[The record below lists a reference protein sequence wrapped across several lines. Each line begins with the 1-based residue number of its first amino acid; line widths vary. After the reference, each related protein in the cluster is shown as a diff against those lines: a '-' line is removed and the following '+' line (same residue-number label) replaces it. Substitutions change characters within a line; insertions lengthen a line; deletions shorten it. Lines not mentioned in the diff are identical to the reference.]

1 MSERVAVI
9 IVTYQKTE
17 FQKELLAACIKSVTT
32 HMKHA
37 SVIVLDDNHSS
48 ENLPDVMP
56 AIGLEKTKHPQCGEV
71 NAYVWACEHRSEY
84 DTFVFLHDSTIVLKE
99 IPTVIPDHFRPLWYA
114 SKCIRDN
121 LKGGGVEDIM
131 KEFRVKGESCDTIY
145 QALLQNR
152 GSIVFGGMAI
162 FDSVFLKFVAE
173 ETNVLELAP
182 RLNTR
187 FLRCF
192 FERLLFMVYSK
203 FGDSNKFNR
212 SALCGD
218 IFNHRDA
225 FHPCKTI
232 RPELAGNPYVLKIWQ
247 GR

>member
-17 FQKELLAACIKSVTT
+17 FQKELLQACLKSVQT
-32 HMKHA
+32 HMKNA
-37 SVIVLDDNHSS
+37 SIFVLDDNHL
-48 ENLPDVMP
+48 NHTILD
-56 AIGLEKTKHPQCGEV
+56 AIPGISVERTKFPQCGEV
-71 NAYVWACEHRSEY
+71 NAYVWACEHRTEY
-84 DTFVFLHDSTIVLKE
+84 DTFIFLHDSTFMLKE
-99 IPTVIPDHFRPLWYA
+99 LPTSTPDHFRPLWYA

-121 LKGGGVEDIM
+121 LKGSGVEDIM
-131 KEFRVKGESCDTIY
+131 KEFKVKGESCDTIY
-145 QALLQNR
+145 SALLQNR

-162 FDSVFLKFVAE
+162 FDSVFLNFFAE
-173 ETNVLELAP
+173 ETNFLEMAP

-225 FHPCKTI
+225 FHPSKTI
-232 RPELAGNPYVLKIWQ
+232 RPELANNPYVLKIWQ